1 MEIIFLSSLIL
12 TKRGQRSNDNEH
24 CGIGFFILGF
34 VLIIKG
40 GDWFV
45 EAAVWIAEV
54 TRIPKILIGATIV
67 SLATTL
73 PELFVS
79 LFAVLDGSVG
89 LGIGNAIGSIICNTG
104 LILSIALM
112 VSPPKIVKHI
122 VLTKGLILLLAVLTL
137 VVTAW
142 DGVISPVESLYLMA
156 ILAVFILYNIQSV
169 KRSKKVSDEELLEEQ
184 KEIRHIDTDKKSIS
198 INVLKFIFGAGAII
212 LGANLLVN
220 NGVIIAGFLG
230 ISETVIGLTVVAL
243 GTSLPELVTTI
254 TSLVK
259 KHGEMG
265 VGNILGANIL
275 NIVLVLSTCAASS
288 ENGLVLPDE
297 LTPLALINKPRTL
310 SFDTPVV
317 LLMLAVLLLPVLI
330 SKKGKLRRWQGYTLF
345 GIYGLYIA
353 SIIVL

>member
-1 MEIIFLSSLIL
+1 MSIWVVLL
-12 TKRGQRSNDNEH
+12 
-24 CGIGFFILGF
+24 FILGF

-104 LILSIALM
+104 LILSIALIA
-112 VSPPKIVKHI
+112 SPPKIQKKI
-122 VLTKGLILLLAVLTL
+122 VLTKGAILLSAVAAL
-137 VVTAW
+137 VITAW
-142 DGVISPVESLYLMA
+142 DGTIEPVESLYLFA
-156 ILAVFILYNIQSV
+156 ILALFILYNVQSV
-169 KRSKKVSDEELLEEQ
+169 KRSKLESDTEILEEQ
-184 KEIRHIDTDKKSIS
+184 KEIRHIDTDRRSII
-198 INVLKFIFGAGAII
+198 INICKFIVGAGAII

-275 NIVLVLSTCAASS
+275 NIVMVLSTCAISS
-288 ENGLVLPDE
+288 DTGLILPAE
-297 LTPLALINKPRTL
+297 KTSIALFNKSRTL
-310 SFDTPVV
+310 SFDAPVV
-317 LLMLAVLLLPVLI
+317 LLMLGILLLPLLF
-330 SKKGKLRRWQGYTLF
+330 SKSGKLRRWQGFALLGVYA
-345 GIYGLYIA
+345 LYIV

>member
-1 MEIIFLSSLIL
+1 MSIWVLVLFA
-12 TKRGQRSNDNEH
+12 
-24 CGIGFFILGF
+24 LGF

-54 TRIPKILIGATIV
+54 THIPKILIGATIV

-89 LGIGNAIGSIICNTG
+89 LGIGNAIGSIVCNTG
-104 LILSIALM
+104 LILAIALM
-112 VSPPKIVKHI
+112 VSPPPIKKHI
-122 VLTKGLILLLAVLTL
+122 VLTKGLILLTAVAAL
-137 VVTAW
+137 VATAW
-142 DGVISPVESLYLMA
+142 DGTIKPFESLYLFG
-156 ILAVFILYNIQSV
+156 ILVLFVLYNIKSV
-169 KRSKKVSDEELLEEQ
+169 KKSKKTAQDELLEDQ
-184 KEIRHIDTDKKSIS
+184 KEIRHIDTDRRSVIV
-198 INVLKFIFGAGAII
+198 NMLKFIFGAGAII
-212 LGANLLVN
+212 LGASLLVN
-220 NGVIIAGFLG
+220 NGVIIAGYLG

-275 NIVLVLSTCAASS
+275 NIVMVLSTCAASS
-288 ENGLVLPDE
+288 KSGLVLPPE
-297 LTPLALINKPRTL
+297 TTPLALFSRPRTL
-310 SFDTPVV
+310 SFDVPVA
-317 LLMLAVLLLPVLI
+317 LLMLVVLLLPLLLSKRGVL
-330 SKKGKLRRWQGYTLF
+330 KRWQGFTMI
-345 GIYGLYIA
+345 GIYALYIVSMVA
-353 SIIVL
+353 L

>member
-1 MEIIFLSSLIL
+1 MSIWVVAL
-12 TKRGQRSNDNEH
+12 
-24 CGIGFFILGF
+24 FILGF

-54 TRIPKILIGATIV
+54 THIPKILIGATIV

-112 VSPPKIVKHI
+112 ASPPKIRKKI
-122 VLTKGLILLLAVLTL
+122 VLTKGALLFAAVATLT
-137 VVTAW
+137 VTAW
-142 DGVISPVESLYLMA
+142 NGTIAPVEGLYLFA
-156 ILAVFILYNIQSV
+156 ILALFILYNVQSV
-169 KRSKKVSDEELLEEQ
+169 KRSKLETEDEILEDQ
-184 KEIRHIDTDKKSIS
+184 KEIRHIDTDKRNII
-198 INVLKFIFGAGAII
+198 INILKFGFGAGAII

-220 NGVIIAGFLG
+220 NGVIIASFLG

-275 NIVLVLSTCAASS
+275 NIVLVLGTCAVSS
-288 ENGLVLPDE
+288 KSGLVLPNE
-297 LTPLALINKPRTL
+297 TSALALFSKPRTL
-310 SFDTPVV
+310 SFDIPIVM
-317 LLMLAVLLLPVLI
+317 LMLAILLLPLLLG
-330 SKKGKLRRWQGYTLF
+330 KPGKLRRWQGFALIGVYA
-345 GIYGLYIA
+345 LYIL
-353 SIIVL
+353 SVIVL